1 MTLEKPGV
9 EMEVKFFLS
18 DLPALR
24 DRLLS
29 LGAEQ
34 KQARTFEKNERFDTP
49 DGALALSGRA
59 LRLRHDL
66 RDILTFKGPSS
77 IVDGVRVR
85 PEHEVFIDN
94 PDKARLILEG
104 LGYEMTVRY
113 EKWRTVYLL
122 NDLFITLDELPYGH
136 FIEIE
141 GADTA
146 LIRATAGA
154 LALDWDARIEASYL
168 ELFERLKQSKGL
180 TMRNLTFADFAG
192 ITLAGSDLGV
202 RPADCPFLS

>member
-1 MTLEKPGV
+1 
-9 EMEVKFFLS
+9 
-18 DLPALR
+18 
-24 DRLLS
+24 
-29 LGAEQ
+29 
-34 KQARTFEKNERFDTP
+34 
-49 DGALALSGRA
+49 
-59 LRLRHDL
+59 
-66 RDILTFKGPSS
+66 
-77 IVDGVRVR
+77 
-85 PEHEVFIDN
+85 
-94 PDKARLILEG
+94 
-104 LGYEMTVRY
+104 MTVRY

-192 ITLAGSDLGV
+192 ITFAGSDLGV